1 MIKQKMSFYE
11 KVKRGD
17 QPKFADLAPCD
28 EKLSFNNEC
37 QKHHILSFPYLS
49 HIKNNTL
56 VLQSKVLNM
65 GLCHALRM
73 VFALHPTLLSHI
85 CLSSNSMSGPQTQIV
100 LEALNSQV
108 DLKSLII

>member
-37 QKHHILSFPYLS
+37 
-49 HIKNNTL
+49 
-56 VLQSKVLNM
+56 
-65 GLCHALRM
+65 
-73 VFALHPTLLSHI
+73 
-85 CLSSNSMSGPQTQIV
+85 
-100 LEALNSQV
+100 
-108 DLKSLII
+108 LK